1 MALKSLAVGPTILS
15 KDQQEGTHIMDETT
29 GRKPG
34 ISRRR
39 LTFWAMFG
47 TVGLIMG
54 AAYATGFVAT
64 SNTTTQTATGTAT
77 LGSPSLASPNLYGG
91 LVSAPNPLA
100 IGFDGYYGTVP
111 ETDMFVVDLTTAD
124 AQGHV
129 PLAGETYYAD
139 VVVANWT
146 ALTAWDTIDL
156 NFKVMDCTASTPGSF
171 ATASANHVLNLDRVD
186 AHVTFSGLA
195 GAKKYCIGVDAATP
209 TTEAAAL
216 AADTAGGTV
225 GDTVLFRSS
234 TGSAPTAPQ
243 FAVTLNRSA

>member
-1 MALKSLAVGPTILS
+1 
-15 KDQQEGTHIMDETT
+15 MDETT

-195 GAKKYCIGVDAATP
+195 GAKKYCIGVDLANA
-209 TTEAAAL
+209 TTEALAL
-216 AADTAGGTV
+216 STASGGNV
-225 GDTVLFRSS
+225 PDTVLFRS
-234 TGSAPTAPQ
+234 TTASAPTAPQ
-243 FAVTLNRSA
+243 FAVTLNRST